1 MKLDLHV
8 HTESSFDS
16 MTSLDRIVK
25 TAKKIG
31 LQGIAI
37 TDHEVFNR
45 IDFLVKMG
53 VMIIPG
59 IEINTNKG
67 DLVGLFVKYPVD
79 CKDFDSCI
87 KELKTQGAI
96 TVLPHPYKGHKSVE
110 SLAAKVDCIE
120 VFNGRIDFRRNLKA
134 YKLAQSL
141 SKPMI
146 ASSDAHFH
154 FELGSCCT
162 NVSYTTDEEELKSYL
177 LAQFSRENLIINKLN
192 PYNKYLTTIVRNY
205 KKIKHLN

>member
-8 HTESSFDS
+8 HTKSSFDS
-16 MTSLDRIVK
+16 TASLDRIVK

-37 TDHEVFNR
+37 TDHAIFNR
-45 IDFLVKMG
+45 IDFLVSMG

-59 IEINTNKG
+59 IEINTDKG
-67 DLVGLFVKYPVD
+67 DLVGLFVKYPVK
-79 CKDFDSCI
+79 CVDFDSCI
-87 KELKTQGAI
+87 KELKSQGAI

-110 SLAAKVDCIE
+110 SLATKVDCIE
-120 VFNGRIDFRRNLKA
+120 VLNGRLNFERNLKA
-134 YKLAQSL
+134 YRLARNL
-141 SKPMI
+141 SKSMI
-146 ASSDAHFH
+146 AGSDAHFH

-162 NVSYTTDEEELKSYL
+162 EIPYTTDEEKLKSYL
-177 LAQFSRENLIINKLN
+177 LTQFTRENLIVNRLN

-205 KKIKHLN
+205 KKIKH